1 MIKLPEAAAWRYDLA
16 KYRETDLRGR
26 QWQHDMY
33 FRDKPYE
40 DTGMVRNLT
49 PLYTESQMRQAI
61 KDAYEDAAKVC
72 DLHAE
77 IERLRESVQ
86 VMLDSDI
93 GRNWVWPES
102 ARETWI
108 ANARAALENKHD

>member
-1 MIKLPEAAAWRYDLA
+1 MTEAERIAQELDKEQVDTVR
-16 KYRETDLRGR
+16 
-26 QWQHDMY
+26 
-33 FRDKPYE
+33 RD
-40 DTGMVRNLT
+40 VLNH
-49 PLYTESQMRQAI
+49 
-61 KDAYEDAAKVC
+61 DAAT
-72 DLHAE
+72 LLRQQAAE

-108 ANARAALENKHD
+108 ANARAALEPLKPCTSDEWLSNCPQSVRDLANKIKQEKK